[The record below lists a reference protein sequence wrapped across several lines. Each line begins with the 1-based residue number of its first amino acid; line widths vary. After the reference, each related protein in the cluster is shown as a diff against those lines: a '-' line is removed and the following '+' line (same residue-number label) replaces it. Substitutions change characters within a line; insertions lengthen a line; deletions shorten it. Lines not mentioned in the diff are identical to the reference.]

1 MSSLSFLGN
10 QTSYLSVP
18 NSDALN
24 FRTGDFTIEWQQ
36 YQTDTNRFPRIFQ
49 MGSYANFINIGVSI
63 ETILGTEQSIFYFWR
78 NSVFSNIRVLNSNEY
93 KNVWVHFAI
102 SRSSGTTRIF
112 MNGTQIGSIAD
123 TNDYNSISELTIG
136 NEETKQTIAA
146 FGGYMTYFSWNKGFA
161 KYTSN
166 FTVPTGFP
174 PILPSTMFMFTAY
187 GFFGTVGSTAV
198 NSNVGGF
205 LSVPSG
211 YDPTPPTPLPT
222 TTTETIQRLFTS
234 LYTNNAQVYYK
245 HNSLASGGV
254 STVRNSR
261 SKARRT

>member
-1 MSSLSFLGN
+1 MSSLNFLGN
-10 QTSYLSVP
+10 ATSYLSVP
-18 NSDALN
+18 NSAALN
-24 FRTGDFTIEWQQ
+24 FRTGDFTVEWQQ
-36 YQTDTNRFPRIFQ
+36 YQTDTNNFPRIFQ
-49 MGSYANFINIGVSI
+49 MGTYDTFINIGVSI
-63 ETILGTEQSIFYFWR
+63 EGGTFYFWS
-78 NSVFSNIRVLNSNEY
+78 NSVPRSIRVLNTNQY

-123 TNDYNSISELTIG
+123 TNDYNSTAELTIG
-136 NEETKQTIAA
+136 NEETKSNIAA

-174 PILPSTMFMFTAY
+174 PILPSTMFMFTSY

-198 NSNVGGF
+198 NVNVGGF
-205 LSVPSG
+205 MSVPSG
-211 YDPTPPTPLPT
+211 YDPTPPTPEPT
-222 TTTETIQRLFTS
+222 TTQSIQRIFTS
-234 LYTNNAQVYYK
+234 LYTNNAKVYYK
-245 HNSLASGGV
+245 ANSLASGGV

-261 SKARRT
+261 TKARRT

>member
-10 QTSYLSVP
+10 STSYLTVP
-18 NSDALN
+18 NSAALN

-36 YQTDTNRFPRIFQ
+36 YQTDTNNFPRIFQ
-49 MGSYANFINIGVSI
+49 MGVYLPSVSINIGVSI
-63 ETILGTEQSIFYFWR
+63 EGGVFYFWS
-78 NSVFSNIRVLNSNEY
+78 NSTPRSIRVLNTNEY

-112 MNGTQIGSIAD
+112 MNGTQIGSIDD
-123 TNDYNSISELTIG
+123 TNDYNSIHELTIG
-136 NEETKQTIAA
+136 NEAVKSNIAA

-166 FTVPTGFP
+166 FTVPSGFP
-174 PILPSTMFMFTAY
+174 PILPSTMFMVTAY

-198 NSNVGGF
+198 NVNVGGF
-205 LSVPSG
+205 LSVPPG
-211 YDPTPPTPLPT
+211 YDPTPPTPAPT

-245 HNSLASGGV
+245 VNSLPAGGV
-254 STVRNSR
+254 ATVRNSR
-261 SKARRT
+261 TKARRT